1 MGYTASYP
9 EAPQFP
15 PAPDFLGAVCGEE
28 LATIDEVKAKLR
40 VDFDLDEVE
49 INAIQIASRLFLE
62 KQINRIIV
70 DRKEQKT
77 DLSSGERETAKALIL
92 QYAFALYH
100 ATELPTLF
108 KPLLNSITVKKRFA

>member
-40 VDFDLDEVE
+40 VDFDLEF
-49 INAIQIASRLFLE
+49 QFL
-62 KQINRIIV
+62 
-70 DRKEQKT
+70 
-77 DLSSGERETAKALIL
+77 
-92 QYAFALYH
+92 
-100 ATELPTLF
+100 
-108 KPLLNSITVKKRFA
+108 